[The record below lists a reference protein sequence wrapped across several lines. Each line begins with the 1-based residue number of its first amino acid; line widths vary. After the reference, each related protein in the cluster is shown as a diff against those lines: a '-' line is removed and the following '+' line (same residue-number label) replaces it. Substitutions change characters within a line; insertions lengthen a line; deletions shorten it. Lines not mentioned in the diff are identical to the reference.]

1 MAVWALSPRAR
12 SVRHALF
19 IASVPLVLLLMLLP
33 FLWLLQMSFKP
44 TPLILEF
51 PPRLFFVPTLEH
63 YASLWKDGFPQ
74 SFVNSLVTSS
84 VSTLLALLFG
94 VPAAYAL
101 SRWRGRGRFGL
112 GLSILLTRM
121 APPIAFTIP
130 FFLAYRYLG
139 LLDTRSGLILI
150 YMTFNLPLVIWMMQ
164 PFFDAVPA
172 SLEEAALMD
181 GASFFTVFVE
191 IVMPVATAGIAA
203 TAILCFLY
211 AWNDF
216 FFALILTR
224 TDARTA
230 PVAVVNFM
238 NYEGWE
244 WGKIAA
250 GGSLV
255 MAPVLVFSLLV
266 RRYLVSGLTAGAVK
280 G

>member
-1 MAVWALSPRAR
+1 ML
-12 SVRHALF
+12 
-19 IASVPLVLLLMLLP
+19 IVLLSP
-33 FLWLLQMSFKP
+33 FLWLLQMSFKSNDLILQFP
-44 TPLILEF
+44 PPLIF
-51 PPRLFFVPTLEH
+51 TPTLEN
-63 YASLWKDGFPQ
+63 YTSLWHSAFSA
-74 SFVNSLVTSS
+74 SFVNSLLSAS
-84 VSTLLALLFG
+84 FSTALALLLG

-101 SRWRGRGRFGL
+101 SRWAGRGKHA
-112 GLSILLTRM
+112 LSFAILVTRM

-130 FFLAYRYLG
+130 FFLFYRWIG
-139 LLDTRSGLILI
+139 LLDTVTGLVLV
-150 YMTFNLPLVIWMMQ
+150 YTSFNLPLVIWMMQ
-164 PFFDAVPA
+164 PFFETVPA
-172 SLEEAALMD
+172 SLEEAALVD
-181 GASFFTVFVE
+181 GASDAHGV
-191 IVMPVATAGIAA
+191 PQDRAADGAPGIAA

-224 TDARTA
+224 TNARTA

-255 MAPVLVFSLLV
+255 MAPVLIFSLAV

>member
-1 MAVWALSPRAR
+1 LSEASTRRAGAGRHIAIAVTL
-12 SVRHALF
+12 V
-19 IASVPLVLLLMLLP
+19 VLLSP

-44 TPLILEF
+44 NDLVLQFPPPLIF
-51 PPRLFFVPTLEH
+51 KPTLEH
-63 YASLWKDGFPQ
+63 YVSLLHGAFAASFG
-74 SFVNSLVTSS
+74 NSLMSAS
-84 VSTLLALLFG
+84 FSTVLALLLG

-101 SRWRGRGRFGL
+101 SRWTGRGKHS
-112 GLSILLTRM
+112 LSFAILVTRM

-130 FFLAYRYLG
+130 FFLFYRWIG
-139 LLDTRSGLILI
+139 LLDTVTGLVLV
-150 YMTFNLPLVIWMMQ
+150 YTSFNLPLVVWMMQ
-164 PFFDAVPA
+164 PFFETVPS
-172 SLEEAALMD
+172 SLEEAALVD
-181 GASFFTVFVE
+181 GASTRVVFLK
-191 IVMPVATAGIAA
+191 IVLPMVTPGIAA

-224 TDARTA
+224 SNARTA

-255 MAPVLVFSLLV
+255 MAPVLIFSLAV

>member
-1 MAVWALSPRAR
+1 MSGLSG
-12 SVRHALF
+12 RHAGIGRHVA
-19 IASVPLVLLLMLLP
+19 IAMALLVLLLP
-33 FLWLLQMSFKP
+33 FLWLLQMSFKTNDQILQFP
-44 TPLILEF
+44 PPLIF
-51 PPRLFFVPTLEH
+51 KPTLAN
-63 YASLWKDGFPQ
+63 YTALWQSTFPASFI
-74 SFVNSLVTSS
+74 NSLLSAS
-84 VSTLLALLFG
+84 FSTALALLLG
-94 VPAAYAL
+94 VPAACAL
-101 SRWRGRGRFGL
+101 SKWAGTGKHAL
-112 GLSILLTRM
+112 GFAILLTRM

-130 FFLAYRYLG
+130 FFLFYRWIG
-139 LLDTRSGLILI
+139 LLDTVTGLVLV
-150 YMTFNLPLVIWMMQ
+150 YTSFNLPLVIWMMQ
-164 PFFDAVPA
+164 PFFETVPP
-172 SLEEAALMD
+172 SLEEAALVD
-181 GASFFTVFVE
+181 GAPTRIVFLK
-191 IVMPVATAGIAA
+191 IVLPMVAPGIAA

-224 TDARTA
+224 TSARTA

-255 MAPVLVFSLLV
+255 MAPVLIFSLAV

>member
-1 MAVWALSPRAR
+1 MSGPSGHQASIG
-12 SVRHALF
+12 RHAA
-19 IASVPLVLLLMLLP
+19 IAVTLLVLLLP
-33 FLWLLQMSFKP
+33 FLWLLQMSFK
-44 TPLILEF
+44 TNDQILQF
-51 PPRLFFVPTLEH
+51 PPPLLFKPTFEN
-63 YASLWKDGFPQ
+63 YAALWRSTFPA
-74 SFVNSLVTSS
+74 SFINSLLSAS
-84 VSTLLALLFG
+84 FSTALALLLG
-94 VPAAYAL
+94 VPAAWAL
-101 SRWRGRGRFGL
+101 SKWAGPGKHAL
-112 GLSILLTRM
+112 GFAILLTRM

-130 FFLAYRYLG
+130 FFLFYRWIG
-139 LLDTRSGLILI
+139 LLDTVTGLVLV
-150 YMTFNLPLVIWMMQ
+150 YTSFNLPLVIWMMQ
-164 PFFDAVPA
+164 PFFETVPP
-172 SLEEAALMD
+172 SLEEAALVD
-181 GASFFTVFVE
+181 GAPTRIVFLK
-191 IVMPVATAGIAA
+191 IVLPMVAPGIAA

-224 TDARTA
+224 TSARTA

-255 MAPVLVFSLLV
+255 MAPVLIFSLAV

>member
-1 MAVWALSPRAR
+1 VGRR
-12 SVRHALF
+12 
-19 IASVPLVLLLMLLP
+19 IAIVVTLVVLLLQ
-33 FLWLLQMSFKP
+33 FLWLLQMSFKTNDQILQFP
-44 TPLILEF
+44 PPLIF
-51 PPRLFFVPTLEH
+51 TPTLSN
-63 YASLWKDGFPQ
+63 YTSLWHSAFAD
-74 SFVNSLVTSS
+74 SFVNSLLSAS
-84 VSTLLALLFG
+84 FSTALALLLG

-101 SRWRGRGRFGL
+101 SKWAGRGKHS
-112 GLSILLTRM
+112 LSFAILLTRM

-130 FFLAYRYLG
+130 FFLFYRWIG
-139 LLDTRSGLILI
+139 LLDTVTGLVLV
-150 YMTFNLPLVIWMMQ
+150 YTSFNLPLVVWMMQ
-164 PFFDAVPA
+164 PFFETVPV
-172 SLEEAALMD
+172 SLEEAALVD
-181 GASFFTVFVE
+181 GARTHTIFTR
-191 IVMPVATAGIAA
+191 IVLPMVAPGIAA

-224 TDARTA
+224 TNARTA

-255 MAPVLVFSLLV
+255 MAPVLIFSLAV

>member
-1 MAVWALSPRAR
+1 MSGSSGRRASPAR
-12 SVRHALF
+12 QVAIGVVLF
-19 IASVPLVLLLMLLP
+19 VLLLP
-33 FLWLLQMSFKP
+33 FLWLLQMSFKSNDLILQFP
-44 TPLILEF
+44 PPLIF
-51 PPRLFFVPTLEH
+51 APTLENYRSLLH
-63 YASLWKDGFPQ
+63 GAFAS
-74 SFVNSLVTSS
+74 SFVNSLLSAS
-84 VSTLLALLFG
+84 FSTALALLLG

-101 SRWRGRGRFGL
+101 SRRAGRGKHSLSFG
-112 GLSILLTRM
+112 ILVTRM

-130 FFLAYRYLG
+130 FFLFYRWIG
-139 LLDTRSGLILI
+139 LLDTVTGLVLV
-150 YMTFNLPLVIWMMQ
+150 YTSFNLPLVIWMMQ
-164 PFFDAVPA
+164 PFFETVPA
-172 SLEEAALMD
+172 SLEEAALVD
-181 GASFFTVFVE
+181 GASTRTIFIQ
-191 IVMPVATAGIAA
+191 IVLPIVAPGIAA

-224 TDARTA
+224 TNARTA

-255 MAPVLVFSLLV
+255 MAPILVFSLAV
-266 RRYLVSGLTAGAVK
+266 RRYLISGLTAGAVK

>member
-1 MAVWALSPRAR
+1 VSASSGRPAGRGRQVA
-12 SVRHALF
+12 
-19 IASVPLVLLLMLLP
+19 IALVLIVLLLP
-33 FLWLLQMSFKP
+33 FLWLLEMSFKSNELILQFP
-44 TPLILEF
+44 PPLIF
-51 PPRLFFVPTLEH
+51 TPTLAN
-63 YASLWKDGFPQ
+63 YTSLWQSAFSA
-74 SFVNSLVTSS
+74 SFVNSLLSAS
-84 VSTLLALLFG
+84 FSTAFALLLG
-94 VPAAYAL
+94 VPAAYVL
-101 SRWRGRGRFGL
+101 SRWAGRGKRA
-112 GLSILLTRM
+112 LSFAILVTRM

-130 FFLAYRYLG
+130 FFLFYRWIG
-139 LLDTRSGLILI
+139 LLDTVTGLVLI
-150 YMTFNLPLVIWMMQ
+150 YTSFNLPLAIWMMQ
-164 PFFDAVPA
+164 PFFETVPA
-172 SLEEAALMD
+172 SLEEAALVD
-181 GASFFTVFVE
+181 GAPTRTVFLK
-191 IVMPVATAGIAA
+191 IVLPMVAPGIAA

-224 TDARTA
+224 TSARTA

-255 MAPVLVFSLLV
+255 MAPVLIFSLAV

>member
-1 MAVWALSPRAR
+1 VSGNVGRQAGWGRLLVIGVVL
-12 SVRHALF
+12 V
-19 IASVPLVLLLMLLP
+19 VLLSP
-33 FLWLLQMSFKP
+33 FLWLLQMSFKSND
-44 TPLILEF
+44 LILEM
-51 PPRLFFVPTLEH
+51 PPPLLFKPTLEN
-63 YASLWKDGFPQ
+63 YTSLLHSAFSA
-74 SFVNSLVTSS
+74 SFVNSLLSAS
-84 VSTLLALLFG
+84 FSTVLALLLG

-101 SRWRGRGRFGL
+101 SRSAGQGKHA
-112 GLSILLTRM
+112 LSFAILLTRM

-130 FFLAYRYLG
+130 FFLFYRWIG
-139 LLDTRSGLILI
+139 LLDTVTGLVLV
-150 YMTFNLPLVIWMMQ
+150 YTSFNLPLVIWMMQ
-164 PFFDAVPA
+164 PSFESVPR
-172 SLEEAALMD
+172 SLEEAALVD
-181 GASFFTVFVE
+181 GARTRTVFLQ
-191 IVMPVATAGIAA
+191 IVLPMVAPGIAA

-224 TDARTA
+224 TNARTA

-255 MAPVLVFSLLV
+255 MAPVLIFSLAV

>member
-1 MAVWALSPRAR
+1 MSLPTTRRAGFA
-12 SVRHALF
+12 RHA
-19 IASVPLVLLLMLLP
+19 AMVLALIVLLLP
-33 FLWLLQMSFKP
+33 FLWLLQMSFKSNDLILQFP
-44 TPLILEF
+44 PPLIF
-51 PPRLFFVPTLEH
+51 TPTLEN
-63 YASLWKDGFPQ
+63 YTSLWQSAFSS
-74 SFVNSLVTSS
+74 SFVNSLLSAS
-84 VSTLLALLFG
+84 FSTGLALLFG

-101 SRWRGRGRFGL
+101 SKWAGRGKRA
-112 GLSILLTRM
+112 LSFAILVTRM

-130 FFLAYRYLG
+130 FFLFYRWIG
-139 LLDTRSGLILI
+139 LLDTVTGLVLI
-150 YMTFNLPLVIWMMQ
+150 YTSFNLPLVIWMMQ
-164 PFFDAVPA
+164 PFFETVPA
-172 SLEEAALMD
+172 SLEEAALVD
-181 GASFFTVFVE
+181 GAPIRTVFLK
-191 IVMPVATAGIAA
+191 IVLPMVAPGIAA

-224 TDARTA
+224 TNARTA

-255 MAPVLVFSLLV
+255 MAPVLIFSLAV

>member
-1 MAVWALSPRAR
+1 MKPPRYKRPGHVAAWA
-12 SVRHALF
+12 
-19 IASVPLVLLLMLLP
+19 VPLLLFVMLLP

-44 TPLILEF
+44 TPMILEF
-51 PPRLFFVPTLEH
+51 PPRLLFMPTVEH
-63 YASLWKDGFPQ
+63 YVGLWQGGFPE
-74 SFVNSLVTSS
+74 SFVNSLITSG
-84 VSTLLALLFG
+84 VSTLMALVIG

-101 SRWRGRGRFGL
+101 SRWSGRGRFGL

-139 LLDTRSGLILI
+139 LLDTRTGLILI

-181 GASFFTVFVE
+181 GAGFPTVFAE
-191 IVMPVATAGIAA
+191 IVMPMVSAGIAA

-255 MAPVLVFSLLV
+255 MAPVLLFSLMV

>member
-1 MAVWALSPRAR
+1 MNRAPRKTRKVLKPIARWA
-12 SVRHALF
+12 
-19 IASVPLVLLLMLLP
+19 VPLLLLLMLLP
-33 FLWLLQMSFKP
+33 FLWLLQLSFKP

-63 YASLWKDGFPQ
+63 YVGLWRDGFPE
-74 SFVNSLVTSS
+74 SFVNSLVTS
-84 VSTLLALLFG
+84 VTSTLLALLLG

-101 SRWRGRGRFGL
+101 SRWTGRGQFSL
-112 GLSILLTRM
+112 GLAILLTRM

-130 FFLAYRYLG
+130 FFLAYRWLG
-139 LLDTRSGLILI
+139 LLDTRTGLVLI

-181 GASFFTVFVE
+181 GAGPLTVFLE
-191 IVMPVATAGIAA
+191 IVLPMATAGIAA

-255 MAPVLVFSLLV
+255 MAPVLAFSMLV

>member
-1 MAVWALSPRAR
+1 MSAR
-12 SVRHALF
+12 SIRSAGFGRRAAVA
-19 IASVPLVLLLMLLP
+19 IVLIVLLLP
-33 FLWLLQMSFKP
+33 FLWLLQMSFKSNDA
-44 TPLILEF
+44 ILQF
-51 PPRLFFVPTLEH
+51 PPPLFFKPTLEH
-63 YASLWKDGFPQ
+63 YASLLHGTFAA
-74 SFVNSLVTSS
+74 SFVNSLLSAS
-84 VSTLLALLFG
+84 LSTLLALLFG
-94 VPAAYAL
+94 TPAAYAL
-101 SRWRGRGRFGL
+101 SRWTGQGKHAL
-112 GLSILLTRM
+112 GFAILVTRM

-130 FFLAYRYLG
+130 FFLVYRWIG
-139 LLDTRSGLILI
+139 LLDTVTGLVLV
-150 YMTFNLPLVIWMMQ
+150 YTSFNLPLVIWMMQ
-164 PFFDAVPA
+164 PFFETVPR
-172 SLEEAALMD
+172 SLEEAALVD
-181 GASFFTVFVE
+181 GARMRTVFLE
-191 IVMPVATAGIAA
+191 IVLPMAAPGIAA

-224 TDARTA
+224 TNARTA

-255 MAPVLVFSLLV
+255 MAPVLVFSLAV

>member
-1 MAVWALSPRAR
+1 VSGQSFRRAGAGRLAAIAVAL
-12 SVRHALF
+12 
-19 IASVPLVLLLMLLP
+19 IVLLLP
-33 FLWLLQMSFKP
+33 FLWLLQMSFKSNDLILQFP
-44 TPLILEF
+44 PPLIF
-51 PPRLFFVPTLEH
+51 KPTLAN
-63 YASLWKDGFPQ
+63 YTSLWQSAFSA
-74 SFVNSLVTSS
+74 SFVNSLLSAS
-84 VSTLLALLFG
+84 FSTVFALLLG

-101 SRWRGRGRFGL
+101 SKWTGKGRRA
-112 GLSILLTRM
+112 LSFAILLTRM

-130 FFLAYRYLG
+130 FFLFYRWIG
-139 LLDTRSGLILI
+139 LLDTITGLVLV
-150 YMTFNLPLVIWMMQ
+150 YTAFNLPLVIWMMQ
-164 PFFDAVPA
+164 PFFETVPR
-172 SLEEAALMD
+172 SLEEAALVD
-181 GASFFTVFVE
+181 GAQIRTVFLK
-191 IVMPVATAGIAA
+191 IVLPMAAPGIAA

-224 TDARTA
+224 SSARTA

-255 MAPVLVFSLLV
+255 MAPVLIFSLAV

>member
-1 MAVWALSPRAR
+1 MKAFLLRWAVP
-12 SVRHALF
+12 V
-19 IASVPLVLLLMLLP
+19 VLLLVLLP

-44 TPLILEF
+44 TPQILEF
-51 PPRLFFVPTLEH
+51 PPRLVFVPTLEH
-63 YASLWKDGFPQ
+63 YAALWKDGFPQ
-74 SFVNSLVTSS
+74 SFVNSLVTSV
-84 VSTLLALLFG
+84 VSTALALLLG
-94 VPAAYAL
+94 VPAAYGL
-101 SRWRGRGRFGL
+101 SRWRGRGKA
-112 GLSILLTRM
+112 GLSLAILLTRM

-130 FFLAYRYLG
+130 FFLAYRWLG
-139 LLDTRSGLILI
+139 LLDTRSGLVLI
-150 YMTFNLPLVIWMMQ
+150 YMSFNLPLVIWMMQ

-172 SLEEAALMD
+172 ALEEAAQMD
-181 GASFFTVFVE
+181 GAPARTVFAE
-191 IVMPVATAGIAA
+191 IVLPLAAPGLAA

-224 TDARTA
+224 TEARTA

-255 MAPVLVFSLLV
+255 MAPVLAFSLLV

>member
-1 MAVWALSPRAR
+1 VLLRYFKKPGALATWA
-12 SVRHALF
+12 
-19 IASVPLVLLLMLLP
+19 VPLILLLMLLP

-44 TPLILEF
+44 AAAILEF
-51 PPRLFFVPTLEH
+51 PPRMIFTPTLEH
-63 YASLWKDGFPQ
+63 YQGLWKDGFPQ
-74 SFVNSLVTSS
+74 SFINSLITST
-84 VSTLLALLFG
+84 VSTLLALLIG

-101 SRWRGRGRFGL
+101 SRWSGRGRFGL
-112 GLSILLTRM
+112 GLGILLTRM

-139 LLDTRSGLILI
+139 LLDTRTGLILI

-181 GASFFTVFVE
+181 GANFARVFVE
-191 IVMPVATAGIAA
+191 IVMPMAVAGIAA

-255 MAPVLVFSLLV
+255 MAPVLIFSMMV
-266 RRYLVSGLTAGAVK
+266 RRYLGSGLTAGAVK

>member
-1 MAVWALSPRAR
+1 VSRITRKPWQYWA
-12 SVRHALF
+12 
-19 IASVPLVLLLMLLP
+19 VPLVLLAMLLP

-51 PPRLFFVPTLEH
+51 PPRLVFTPTLEH
-63 YASLWKDGFPQ
+63 YRGLWSGGFGD
-74 SFVNSLVTSS
+74 SFVNSLVTSA
-84 VSTLLALLFG
+84 VSTVLALVIG

-101 SRWRGRGRFGL
+101 SRWSGRFRFGL
-112 GLSILLTRM
+112 GLTILLTRM

-130 FFLAYRYLG
+130 FFLAYRHLG
-139 LLDTRSGLILI
+139 LLDTRTGLILI

-181 GASFFTVFVE
+181 GASPFTVFVE
-191 IVMPVATAGIAA
+191 IVLPMAAAGMAA

-255 MAPVLVFSLLV
+255 MAPVLLFSLLV

>member
-1 MAVWALSPRAR
+1 MSGPSRRSASRRRLLAIGVTLVVLLSPF
-12 SVRHALF
+12 LF
-19 IASVPLVLLLMLLP
+19 
-33 FLWLLQMSFKP
+33 LLQMSFK
-44 TPLILEF
+44 TNDLILQF
-51 PPRLFFVPTLEH
+51 PPALIFTPTLQN
-63 YASLWKDGFPQ
+63 YTSLLHGAFAA
-74 SFVNSLVTSS
+74 SFVNSLMSAS
-84 VSTLLALLFG
+84 FSTVLALLLG

-101 SRWRGRGRFGL
+101 SRWAGRGRQA
-112 GLSILLTRM
+112 LSFAILMARM

-130 FFLAYRYLG
+130 FFLFYRWIG
-139 LLDTRSGLILI
+139 LLDTVTGLVLV
-150 YMTFNLPLVIWMMQ
+150 YTSFNLPLVIWMMQ
-164 PFFDAVPA
+164 PFFETVPP
-172 SLEEAALMD
+172 SLEEAALVD
-181 GASFFTVFVE
+181 GASTRVVFLQ
-191 IVMPVATAGIAA
+191 IVLPMVTPGIAA

-224 TDARTA
+224 TNARTA

-255 MAPVLVFSLLV
+255 MAPVLIFSLAV

>member
-1 MAVWALSPRAR
+1 VSLSSGRRASFARQLAIAL
-12 SVRHALF
+12 AL
-19 IASVPLVLLLMLLP
+19 IVLLLP
-33 FLWLLQMSFKP
+33 FLWLLQMSFKSNDLILQFP
-44 TPLILEF
+44 PPLIF
-51 PPRLFFVPTLEH
+51 TPTLAN
-63 YASLWKDGFPQ
+63 YTSLWQSAFSA
-74 SFVNSLVTSS
+74 SFVNSLLSAS
-84 VSTLLALLFG
+84 FSTAFALLFG

-101 SRWRGRGRFGL
+101 SKWAGRGKRA
-112 GLSILLTRM
+112 LSFAILVTRM

-130 FFLAYRYLG
+130 FFLFYRWIG
-139 LLDTRSGLILI
+139 LLDTVTGLVLI
-150 YMTFNLPLVIWMMQ
+150 YTSFNLPLVIWMMQ
-164 PFFDAVPA
+164 PFFETVPA
-172 SLEEAALMD
+172 SLEEAALVD
-181 GASFFTVFVE
+181 GAPTRTVFLK
-191 IVMPVATAGIAA
+191 IVLPMVAPGIAA

-224 TDARTA
+224 TSARTA

-255 MAPVLVFSLLV
+255 MAPVLVFSIAV

>member
-1 MAVWALSPRAR
+1 MSGGTGGPIRRPA
-12 SVRHALF
+12 SVRRLVAIGVTL
-19 IASVPLVLLLMLLP
+19 IVLLSP
-33 FLWLLQMSFKP
+33 FLWLLQMSFKSNDLILQFP
-44 TPLILEF
+44 PPLIF
-51 PPRLFFVPTLEH
+51 TPTLQN
-63 YASLWKDGFPQ
+63 YVSLWQGAFPA
-74 SFVNSLVTSS
+74 SFVNSLMSAS
-84 VSTLLALLFG
+84 FSTALALVLG

-101 SRWRGRGRFGL
+101 SRWAGRGKHA
-112 GLSILLTRM
+112 LSFAILVTRM

-130 FFLAYRYLG
+130 FFLFYRWIG
-139 LLDTRSGLILI
+139 LLDTVTGLVLV
-150 YMTFNLPLVIWMMQ
+150 YTSFNLPLVIWMMQ
-164 PFFDAVPA
+164 PFFVTVPA
-172 SLEEAALMD
+172 SLEEAALVD
-181 GASFFTVFVE
+181 GASTRVVFLE
-191 IVMPVATAGIAA
+191 IVLPMVTPGIAA

-224 TDARTA
+224 TNARTA

-255 MAPVLVFSLLV
+255 MAPVLIFSLAV

>member
-1 MAVWALSPRAR
+1 MSSNRMTSLRRRWPLARWA
-12 SVRHALF
+12 
-19 IASVPLVLLLMLLP
+19 VPLVLFAMLLP

-51 PPRLFFVPTLEH
+51 PPRVFFVPTLEH
-63 YASLWKDGFPQ
+63 YVGLWQAGFPE
-74 SFVNSLVTSS
+74 SFVNSLVTSI
-84 VSTLLALLFG
+84 VSTLLALVFG
-94 VPAAYAL
+94 IPAAYAL
-101 SRWRGRGRFGL
+101 SRWTGRGRFGL
-112 GLSILLTRM
+112 GLGILLTRM

-139 LLDTRSGLILI
+139 LLDTRTGLILI

-181 GASFFTVFVE
+181 GAGYATVFME
-191 IVMPVATAGIAA
+191 IVMPMAAAGIAA

-255 MAPVLVFSLLV
+255 MAPVLVFSMLV

>member
-1 MAVWALSPRAR
+1 VSLSSGRRASLGQQTAIAL
-12 SVRHALF
+12 ALV
-19 IASVPLVLLLMLLP
+19 ILLLP
-33 FLWLLQMSFKP
+33 FLWLLQMSFKSNDLILQFP
-44 TPLILEF
+44 PPLIF
-51 PPRLFFVPTLEH
+51 TPTLAN
-63 YASLWKDGFPQ
+63 YTSLWASSFSA
-74 SFVNSLVTSS
+74 SFVNSLLSAS
-84 VSTLLALLFG
+84 FSTAFALLFG

-101 SRWRGRGRFGL
+101 SKWAGRGKRA
-112 GLSILLTRM
+112 LSFAILVTRM

-130 FFLAYRYLG
+130 FFLFYRWIG
-139 LLDTRSGLILI
+139 LLDTVTGLVLI
-150 YMTFNLPLVIWMMQ
+150 YTSFNLPLVIWMMQ
-164 PFFDAVPA
+164 PFFETVPA
-172 SLEEAALMD
+172 SLEEAALVD
-181 GASFFTVFVE
+181 GAPIRTVFLK
-191 IVMPVATAGIAA
+191 IVLPMVAPGIAA

-224 TDARTA
+224 TNARTA

-255 MAPVLVFSLLV
+255 MAPVLIFSLAV

>member
-1 MAVWALSPRAR
+1 MSLYSGRRAGLAR
-12 SVRHALF
+12 QAA
-19 IASVPLVLLLMLLP
+19 IALVLIVLLLP
-33 FLWLLQMSFKP
+33 FLWLLQMSFKSNDLILQFP
-44 TPLILEF
+44 PPLIF
-51 PPRLFFVPTLEH
+51 TPTLAN
-63 YASLWKDGFPQ
+63 YTSLWQSAFSA
-74 SFVNSLVTSS
+74 SFVNSLLSAS
-84 VSTLLALLFG
+84 FSTAFALLFG

-101 SRWRGRGRFGL
+101 SKWAGRGKRA
-112 GLSILLTRM
+112 LSFAILVTRM

-130 FFLAYRYLG
+130 FFLFYRWIG
-139 LLDTRSGLILI
+139 LLDTVTGLVLI
-150 YMTFNLPLVIWMMQ
+150 YTSFNLPLVIWMMQ
-164 PFFDAVPA
+164 PFFETVPA
-172 SLEEAALMD
+172 SLEEAALVD
-181 GASFFTVFVE
+181 GAPTRTVFLK
-191 IVMPVATAGIAA
+191 IVLPMVAPGIAA

-224 TDARTA
+224 TSARTA

-255 MAPVLVFSLLV
+255 MAPVLVFSIAV

>member
-1 MAVWALSPRAR
+1 MSGGEGPIRRPASARRLAVIGVTL
-12 SVRHALF
+12 V
-19 IASVPLVLLLMLLP
+19 VLLSP
-33 FLWLLQMSFKP
+33 FLWLLQMSFKSNELILQFP
-44 TPLILEF
+44 PPLIF
-51 PPRLFFVPTLEH
+51 APTLQN
-63 YASLWKDGFPQ
+63 YAALWQGAFPA
-74 SFVNSLVTSS
+74 SFVNSLMSAS
-84 VSTLLALLFG
+84 FSTALALMLG

-101 SRWRGRGRFGL
+101 SRWTGRGKHAL
-112 GLSILLTRM
+112 GFAILVTRM

-130 FFLAYRYLG
+130 FFLFYRWIG
-139 LLDTRSGLILI
+139 LLDTVTGLVLV
-150 YMTFNLPLVIWMMQ
+150 YTSFNLPLVIWMMQ
-164 PFFDAVPA
+164 PFFDTVPS
-172 SLEEAALMD
+172 SLEEAALVD
-181 GASFFTVFVE
+181 GASTRVVFLE
-191 IVMPVATAGIAA
+191 IVLPMVAPGIAA
-203 TAILCFLY
+203 AAILCFLY

-224 TDARTA
+224 TNARTA

-255 MAPVLVFSLLV
+255 MAPVLMFSLAV